1 LISGFAEDSFRT
13 ALPNFFTPAQPIS
26 RPEHLYGRDA
36 KLTAIRRAIG
46 SPGKHI
52 FIYGDRG
59 VGKTSLAKT
68 AFQLHSPDSTH
79 TPIVACEGSSKFFEL
94 VDSIRRQVVLSGQND
109 TGPQAAFGQPPLAGS
124 RLELPALRNMNDVIE
139 VLRSLAPKSG
149 PPAVVIIDEFDQL
162 PRDEEKKNVADLLKQ
177 LSDQEVNIRLIICG
191 IGRSLEELIGTHL
204 STDRYLAA
212 VSLDQIPHDSRW
224 KIIEAACDHFK
235 IAMDRDSIIRIGQ
248 ISDGFP
254 YYVHLMGERIFW
266 QAFDDPEDVK
276 AITMAHYKAGIH
288 AAIEESQTSFR
299 QAYEFATQKNKL
311 SEDYEEVLWSVA
323 DGSTLSRQTTDIYQK
338 SYLPLMEKRS
348 GRKPLSKELFY
359 QRMNRLKTD
368 NHGRIIVGSQQGW
381 YGFRENVVRGY
392 VRLRAER
399 AGVKIGVDHIR
410 GSFGVDHIRGS

>member
-1 LISGFAEDSFRT
+1 MIEGFDEVSFRA
-13 ALPNFFTPAQPIS
+13 ALPAYFTPAQPIS

-36 KLTAIRRAIG
+36 KLKSISRAIG

-52 FIYGDRG
+52 FVYGDRG

-68 AFQLHSPDSTH
+68 AFQLHSPTAPH
-79 TPIVACEGSSKFFEL
+79 IPIVACENTSKFFEL
-94 VDSIRRQVVLSGQND
+94 VDSIRRQIVLSNQHYSK
-109 TGPQAAFGQPPLAGS
+109 PEPAFSSGGLAGTG
-124 RLELPALRNMNDVIE
+124 LELPALRNMNDVVE
-139 VLRSLAPKSG
+139 VLRSLVPSTG
-149 PPAVVIIDEFDQL
+149 SPVVVIVDEFDQL

-177 LSDQEVNIRLIICG
+177 LSDQEVNLRLIICG

-224 KIIEAACDHFK
+224 KIIEAACDHFQ
-235 IAMDRDSIIRIGQ
+235 IEMDRDSVIRIGQ

-266 QAFDDPEDVK
+266 QAFDDPQITK
-276 AITMAHYKAGIH
+276 RITMEHYKAGIH

-299 QAYEFATQKNKL
+299 QAYDMATQKHKL

-323 DGSTLSRQTTDIYQK
+323 DGSLLSRQVTEIYQK
-338 SYLPLMEKRS
+338 SYLPIMDNRVDR
-348 GRKPLSKELFY
+348 GPLSKELFY
-359 QRMNRLKTD
+359 QRMNRLKTE
-368 NHGRIIVGSQQGW
+368 NHGKIIVGTQQGW

-399 AGVKIGVDHIR
+399 AGVTIGVDHIKA
-410 GSFGVDHIRGS
+410 